1 MFNGI
6 KHNRRSFLGAAAVS
20 IVAAE
25 RVLMNTAHASS
36 TKPEGSKRRIA
47 PIKQV
52 RAGVL
57 DIGYYEVGPGG
68 GPPVLL
74 LHGFPYSID
83 SYDDVAPML
92 GERGCRVIVP
102 YLRGH
107 GSTRFLDSGTPRS
120 GQQGAI
126 GVDVIALMDA
136 LKLQRAV
143 LAGYDWGGRAACV
156 VAALW
161 PQRCT
166 GLVSVNSYLIQ
177 DIANAGR
184 PLPPAIES
192 GLWYQ
197 YYFQT
202 ERGRAGLTANR
213 REIARTLWIRN
224 SPNWRFDAATLDR
237 HASAFDNPEYVDVVI
252 HSYRHRLGLAEGYPP
267 YADVERR
274 LAALPAITVPT
285 ITMDGKADGVVPA
298 TDGKSSA
305 SKFSGSR
312 SHRVVEG
319 AGHNLPEEAPREFAD
334 AVWELASAKR

>member
-1 MFNGI
+1 MTQVMTEVEKRSAMPNG
-6 KHNRRSFLGAAAVS
+6 SAL
-20 IVAAE
+20 
-25 RVLMNTAHASS
+25 
-36 TKPEGSKRRIA
+36 A
-47 PIKQV
+47 PIRQI

-57 DIGYYEVGPGG
+57 DIGYYETGPGDG
-68 GPPVLL
+68 RPVLL

-83 SYDDVAPML
+83 SYVQVAPLL

-107 GSTRFLDSGTPRS
+107 GSTRFLEKETPRS

-136 LKLQRAV
+136 LQLKRAV

-161 PQRCT
+161 PERCD

-177 DIANAGR
+177 DIANAGK
-184 PLPPAIES
+184 PLPPSVES

-197 YYFQT
+197 YYFLT

-224 SPNWRFDAATLDR
+224 SPN
-237 HASAFDNPEYVDVVI
+237 
-252 HSYRHRLGLAEGYPP
+252 
-267 YADVERR
+267 
-274 LAALPAITVPT
+274 
-285 ITMDGKADGVVPA
+285 
-298 TDGKSSA
+298 
-305 SKFSGSR
+305 
-312 SHRVVEG
+312 
-319 AGHNLPEEAPREFAD
+319 
-334 AVWELASAKR
+334 